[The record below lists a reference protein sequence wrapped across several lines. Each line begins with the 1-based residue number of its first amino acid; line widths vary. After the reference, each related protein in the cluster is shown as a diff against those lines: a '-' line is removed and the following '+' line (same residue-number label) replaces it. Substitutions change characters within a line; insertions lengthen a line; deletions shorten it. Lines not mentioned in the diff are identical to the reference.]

1 MTIPSV
7 NVKFSDIQEEL
18 GGRAPTTL
26 SEYYSGGKFVSYA
39 FTSNGLSVPATIPAS
54 GNLRASNFYGVDA
67 PKYKLSRFSINE
79 SGALIT
85 ADGVA
90 IDSSNNII
98 VSAKSTDG
106 SRINAVLRKYDYA
119 LNPIWQDIRPSFS
132 TSQDERQ
139 LSVNSSGNIMQIY
152 RSYKV
157 NNTFY
162 VFAKYNSSGA
172 LQFIKRMDSDTDVG
186 SGAVALRD
194 NETILFSISGLS
206 GGSAT
211 HELNS
216 TMDNSVNSRG
226 ERTLYGNIGILIPPN
241 GELVRVVQQGGLNI
255 SGNRGRILTYKVTGM
270 NTFSVTRSNVTSYG
284 VNTGSPVD
292 LMGARATTDRSN
304 NIIVLSSQRWYANG
318 RYEFNVTKQ
327 NSNFGIIWS
336 KSFVDSSL
344 AANASIGGA
353 RDICTDELDNIYVLA
368 GQNGNG
374 ILKYT
379 SSGNLIW
386 SASTVSTNVF
396 FHAIA
401 AFSDDQIV
409 VVGRENSNA
418 FVLKT
423 RTDFT
428 SNAGTL
434 SDQIRLTY
442 NLPNII
448 SYDLPVD
455 VSGNP
460 GFSSGGPVYD
470 SPNTSIAFPAQ
481 ANSTT
486 NTATFGY

>member
-1 MTIPSV
+1 MFIIYIYSIV
-7 NVKFSDIQEEL
+7 YFQLLSDSDNNML
-18 GGRAPTTL
+18 YL
-26 SEYYSGGKFVSYA
+26 
-39 FTSNGLSVPATIPAS
+39 S
-54 GNLRASNFYGVDA
+54 GNHNDL
-67 PKYKLSRFSINE
+67 KLF
-79 SGALIT
+79 AY
-85 ADGVA
+85 
-90 IDSSNNII
+90 NII
-98 VSAKSTDG
+98 Y
-106 SRINAVLRKYDYA
+106 L
-119 LNPIWQDIRPSFS
+119 F
-132 TSQDERQ
+132 
-139 LSVNSSGNIMQIY
+139 
-152 RSYKV
+152 
-157 NNTFY
+157 
-162 VFAKYNSSGA
+162 
-172 LQFIKRMDSDTDVG
+172 
-186 SGAVALRD
+186 D
-194 NETILFSISGLS
+194 NLFD
-206 GGSAT
+206 
-211 HELNS
+211 ELNS

-226 ERTLYGNIGILIPPN
+226 ERTGYSNIGILIPPN
-241 GELVRVVQQGGLNI
+241 GELVRAVQQGGLNI
-255 SGNRGRILTYKVTGM
+255 PSNRGRILTYKVTGM

-327 NSNFGIIWS
+327 NSNFGILWS

-353 RDICTDELDNIYVLA
+353 RDICTDELNNIYVLA
-368 GQNGNG
+368 GENGKG

-396 FHAIA
+396 FQAIA

-448 SYDLPVD
+448 SYDLPLD

-460 GFSSGGPVYD
+460 GFSLGGPVFD
-470 SPNTSIAFPAQ
+470 LPNTSIAFNAQ
-481 ANSTT
+481 ANATI